1 MVLVT
6 KLQALFVVALTA
18 LAVGV
23 AAFAYV
29 FITEGFRFMQA
40 VAIIGGFFTAL
51 VAGGM

>member
-1 MVLVT
+1 MT
-6 KLQALFVVALTA
+6 KLQALFVVALTV

-29 FITEGFRFMQA
+29 FISEGFRFMQA
-40 VAIIGGFFTAL
+40 IAIIGGFFAAL

>member
-1 MVLVT
+1 MT
-6 KLQALFVVALTA
+6 KLQALFIVALTA

-29 FITEGFRFMQA
+29 FISEGFRSMQA
-40 VAIIGGFFTAL
+40 LAIISGFFAAL

>member
-1 MVLVT
+1 MT
-6 KLQALFVVALTA
+6 KLQALFVVALTV

-29 FITEGFRFMQA
+29 FISEGFRFMQA
-40 VAIIGGFFTAL
+40 VAIIGGFFAAL

>member
-1 MVLVT
+1 MS
-6 KLQALFVVALTA
+6 KLQALFVVALTV

-29 FITEGFRFMQA
+29 FISEGFRFMQA
-40 VAIIGGFFTAL
+40 VAIIGGFFAAL

>member
-1 MVLVT
+1 MS
-6 KLQALFVVALTA
+6 KLQALFIVALTV

-29 FITEGFRFMQA
+29 FITEGFRFVQTLA
-40 VAIIGGFFTAL
+40 VLGGFFAAL

>member
-1 MVLVT
+1 MT

-23 AAFAYV
+23 AVFAFV

-40 VAIIGGFFTAL
+40 LAILGGFFAAL

>member
-1 MVLVT
+1 MT
-6 KLQALFVVALTA
+6 KLQALFVVALTV

-29 FITEGFRFMQA
+29 FITEGFRFVQA
-40 VAIIGGFFTAL
+40 LAVLGGFFAAL